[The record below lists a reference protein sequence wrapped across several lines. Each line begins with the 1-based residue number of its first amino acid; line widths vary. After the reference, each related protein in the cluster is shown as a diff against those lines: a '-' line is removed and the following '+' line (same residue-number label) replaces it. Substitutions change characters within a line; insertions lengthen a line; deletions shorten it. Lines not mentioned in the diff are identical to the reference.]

1 MFLSWKVVC
10 ICIFTGLIPY
20 PLYISQKWESGPPC
34 TRSSPHI
41 GFSIC
46 TGLRRPAAAPAA
58 ESILNLFSSNCC
70 FSNWTSTNKHTFLF
84 VQSFFNFWLVGSMV
98 SWIIWPFA
106 YFAKKG
112 LSVFTC
118 QQGLENSH
126 PSSFILQ
133 ICPSTTWSFVTMIK
147 EKGVGVA
154 ASEVLAGFSQR
165 QVGGKG
171 EKLVLIFSRR
181 KWRPLQMS
189 HKYADTSS
197 SWTDFQHQ
205 KGNTTFF
212 GQKI

>member
-1 MFLSWKVVC
+1 MRVWLH
-10 ICIFTGLIPY
+10 
-20 PLYISQKWESGPPC
+20 
-34 TRSSPHI
+34 HI

-46 TGLRRPAAAPAA
+46 TGLRRPAAPAA

-84 VQSFFNFWLVGSMV
+84 VQSFFNVWLVGSMV

-126 PSSFILQ
+126 PSSVILG